1 MYAVGPERATQ
12 WSDTI
17 WTLLRKS
24 PPKKNLRD
32 IGHTDGI
39 VESLGKG
46 TDQACQPLIAICLWV
61 SATLAAPPQL
71 GLKFDKRADSL
82 PTLTLPYGTYRAAK
96 YNPNG
101 DIYVFKNIRFAA
113 PPTGNLRWAKP
124 APPTPE
130 SGIQDGSYG
139 PTCIQ
144 APIKGPQLTGPGADS
159 PIGQAFNQF
168 LGGIP
173 VPSLQKASEDC
184 LFLDIYVPAK
194 AINNPSLKL
203 PVISWI
209 YGGAFIFG
217 AKDQAE
223 PILPF
228 YDGTGLLQ
236 QSGGNV
242 IFVAS
247 NYRLGAYGFLA
258 GTTMEKDGLPNA
270 GLYDQRAALQWI
282 QDYIGLVGGDKSQ
295 VSAWGLSAGAGSILH
310 HLVAFGGKQDPLFSR
325 AVLQSPAF
333 QIMFDRKGVLEQTFQ
348 NFTALAGCAGKGVAC
363 LRAASAE
370 TLDRANTAL
379 NVQGTMG
386 TFAVGPSTDGNLIR
400 QLPSLEFASGNY
412 NKLPTSFIFSHVSD
426 EADLFVPANVQTDQQ
441 FTTFLESIFPPYA
454 KANGVNAAIEG
465 RYPPVTTGPGP
476 HNYTTERA
484 RVKDLLAE
492 SSFLCNIRDLS
503 DAYPGKNY
511 NIRYAVTP
519 GLHATDL
526 LPTFYNLNLNLNLFG
541 KAIPFPLIPGFGG
554 FAQAYQSYLT
564 SHARAGDPNTYK
576 KTINIPPAITWPKP
590 GNSGDAYTG
599 VLNAGDLGFRII
611 EDGQTKKSRCG
622 FWRDVAAA
630 VTGLGG
636 YAPPGSVVGQSLV
649 PVKNDP
655 SANYAS

>member
-1 MYAVGPERATQ
+1 MIE
-12 WSDTI
+12 
-17 WTLLRKS
+17 LL
-24 PPKKNLRD
+24 
-32 IGHTDGI
+32 IT
-39 VESLGKG
+39 VW
-46 TDQACQPLIAICLWV
+46 LWL
-61 SATLAAPPQL
+61 SATLAAPQL
-71 GLKFDKRADSL
+71 GLKFDKRADTMPRLAL
-82 PTLTLPYGTYRAAK
+82 PWATYRAK
-96 YNPNG
+96 YIPNG

-113 PPTGNLRWAKP
+113 PPTGDLRWAKP

-130 SGIQDGSYG
+130 PTRLQDGSYG
-139 PTCIQ
+139 PVCVQ

-159 PIGQAFNQF
+159 PFGKAFNQF

-184 LFLDIYVPAK
+184 LFLDLYVPGK
-194 AINNPSLKL
+194 AITNPGLKL
-203 PVISWI
+203 PVISWF
-209 YGGAFIFG
+209 YGGAYIFG

-228 YDGTGLLQ
+228 YEGTGLMQ
-236 QSGGNV
+236 ESDGNV

-247 NYRLGAYGFLA
+247 NYRMGAYGFLA

-282 QDYIGLVGGDKSQ
+282 QDYIHWVGGDKTQ

-310 HLVAFGGKQDPLFSR
+310 QLVAFGGKQDPLFSK

-333 QIMFDRKGVLEQTFQ
+333 SPKFDRKGTLEQTFQ
-348 NFTALAGCAGKGVAC
+348 NFTELAGCAGKGVAC

-379 NVQGTMG
+379 NLQGPPG

-400 QLPSLEFASGNY
+400 QLPSLEFASGEYSASSALTIVPKYTLQRADETTKKFVGNH
-412 NKLPTSFIFSHVSD
+412 NKIPTSFIFSHVSN
-426 EADLFVPANVQTDQQ
+426 EADLFVPSNVKTDQQ
-441 FTTFLESIFPPYA
+441 FTTFLESIFPPYS
-454 KANGVNAAIEG
+454 KANGVNAAIEA

-492 SSFLCNIRDLS
+492 SGFLCNIRDLS
-503 DAYPGKNY
+503 DAYAGKNY
-511 NIRYAVTP
+511 NLRYSVTP

-526 LPTFYNLNLNLNLFG
+526 LPTFYNLNLDLDIFG
-541 KAIPFPLIPGFGG
+541 KNIPFPLIPGFGA

-564 SHARAGDPNTYK
+564 SHARTGDPNVYK
-576 KTINIPPAITWPKP
+576 KTRNIPPAISWPKP
-590 GNSGDAYTG
+590 GNSGDSFTG
-599 VLNAGDLGFRII
+599 VLNAGDLGFSII
-611 EDGQTKKSRCG
+611 EDGQTKRSRCG